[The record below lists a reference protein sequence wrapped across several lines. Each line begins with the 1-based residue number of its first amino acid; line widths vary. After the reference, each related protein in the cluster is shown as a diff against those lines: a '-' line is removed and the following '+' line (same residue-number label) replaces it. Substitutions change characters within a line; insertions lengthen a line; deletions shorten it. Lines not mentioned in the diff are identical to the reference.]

1 MKVNNRDIDILIAQ
15 LHDLSSDKPDNQFN
29 AAIKL
34 GEITDVNIQNMI
46 VDELIKALSK
56 EHQALTRAHAA
67 EALGKFDDPKAI
79 LVLIETLEDDDYRL
93 VRSYTAR
100 ALGKM
105 DDPTAI
111 KAIKPLI
118 SILGEDEFFGARAE
132 AAEALGKLCNLCKE
146 DDIGVQ
152 LKQDA
157 EKALERYQKEEEKR
171 LERKEEEG
179 RSRRVLSEMK
189 RSLKKLGL
197 LIDEFL
203 EAMKNDKV
211 DYAES
216 LEGEIKDEINRM
228 GDMTKP

>member
-1 MKVNNRDIDILIAQ
+1 MNNQDIDTLIAQ

-34 GEITDVNIQNMI
+34 GEITDVNIQNRI
-46 VDELIKALSK
+46 VDELIKALNK

-79 LVLIETLEDDDYRL
+79 LVLIKTLKDDYRL

-146 DDIGVQ
+146 DDIEVQ
-152 LKQDA
+152 LKQYA
-157 EKALERYQKEEEKR
+157 EKALELYQKEEEKR
-171 LERKEEEG
+171 LERREEEG

-189 RSLKKLGL
+189 LSLKKLGL

-216 LEGEIKDEINRM
+216 LKGEINEIKDEINRM

>member
-1 MKVNNRDIDILIAQ
+1 MNNRDIDILIAQ